1 MRNPKGSSPL
11 WHRISAC
18 RDVRCY
24 ISPNA
29 QVVPMIGHNLEHQ
42 EKGSDILASLNFQK
56 LKQTELK
63 PLLRHNDNEIR
74 LKTNHTN
81 TDINKLLTKNNV
93 QTASYEEV
101 CRLYDD
107 LLFDLDSRPNK
118 PNLRCDR
125 VTAYAIE
132 GVLPEAAY
140 YDSNNRAK
148 WVQGIQDIIHKD
160 YPEAEVLAVYIHYDE
175 VHTYTDV
182 RTGELVESK
191 PHMHMYVMPIVG
203 VGESAKLCSAKFYP
217 TPVSMKKFHTA
228 VDNLTVNLFGC
239 HYMDGTQ
246 KKSLGSVEELKVKS
260 AKSDISRL
268 QKEALELEQAVR
280 NMRMEIRQQE
290 RLLAERE
297 ATLKEREQMAISEE
311 ISDFLK
317 SEFGQKSLER
327 YRISAENAHSSL
339 VVPQKVKTR
348 KHGGKIQRTTNESF
362 TDSTNEKENNN
373 VKYL

>member
-1 MRNPKGSSPL
+1 M
-11 WHRISAC
+11 
-18 RDVRCY
+18 
-24 ISPNA
+24 
-29 QVVPMIGHNLEHQ
+29 
-42 EKGSDILASLNFQK
+42 ASLNFKK
-56 LKQTELK
+56 LKQNELK

-81 TDINKLLTKNNV
+81 ADINKLLTKNNT
-93 QTASYEEV
+93 QTAPYGEV

-107 LLFDLDSRPNK
+107 LLMDLDNRPNK

-148 WVQGIQDIIHKD
+148 WVHGIQDIIHKD

-203 VGESAKLCSAKFYP
+203 DGKDAKLCSAKFYP

-260 AKSDISRL
+260 AKSDIDRL

-297 ATLKEREQMAISEE
+297 AALKEREQMAISEE
-311 ISDFLK
+311 ISDFLE

-327 YRISAENAHSSL
+327 YRVSAENAHSPVADWSNAKTGKR
-339 VVPQKVKTR
+339 KVKLPQTEINSYSNNKINNR
-348 KHGGKIQRTTNESF
+348 KDTFYYE
-362 TDSTNEKENNN
+362 
-373 VKYL
+373 